1 MPLAGFIKL
10 HRSLLEWEWHDDP
23 TTGWLFVNLILMANF
38 SPSEWKGRKIERGQ
52 LVTGRKALSVQ
63 TGLSEQMIRTSLNHL
78 KNTGEI
84 TIKSTNKFSL
94 ITVVNYEK
102 FQSDADEPTS
112 NLTSNQP
119 ATNQQLTTTEEEK
132 EERERKKVRKR
143 FSPPSV
149 DEVSAYCQERGN
161 TVDAQTFCNFYASKG
176 WRVGSQPM
184 RDWKAAVRTWE
195 KRDGGRE
202 DRRIGRRSDPFGG
215 YGAL

>member
-1 MPLAGFIKL
+1 MDLPLAGYVKL
-10 HRSLLEWEWHDDP
+10 HRSLLAWGWHDDP

-38 SPSEWKGRKIERGQ
+38 SPSDWKGMRIERGQ

-102 FQSDADEPTS
+102 FQSDADEPT
-112 NLTSNQP
+112 NRLTSSQP
-119 ATNQQLTTTEEEK
+119 AANQQLTTNKEEK
-132 EERERKKVRKR
+132 EGKRTRKR

-149 DEVSAYCQERGN
+149 DEVAAYCRERGN
-161 TVDAQTFCNFYASKG
+161 TVDAQTFCDFYAAKG
-176 WRVGSQPM
+176 WRVGAQPM
-184 RDWKAAVRTWE
+184 KDWRAAVRTWE
-195 KRDGGRE
+195 KRGGGKE
-202 DRRIGRRSDPFGG
+202 DRRSDRRSDIFGG